1 MSSQERKLANFYNF
15 KDESTCK
22 LCSLVHEFGSIGGND
37 LVSRKLGI
45 FLDNGFEHD
54 FLTCFIH
61 YYWINEAYSQDKTR
75 HFDEIVTEAYH
86 SYQQMI
92 AMVQVK

>member
-1 MSSQERKLANFYNF
+1 MSSQERKLATFYNF

-22 LCSLVHEFGSIGGND
+22 LCRLVDEFNSIGGSD
-37 LVSRKLGI
+37 LVAEKLGI
-45 FLDNGFEHD
+45 FIENGFEHD

-61 YYWINEAYSQDKTR
+61 YYWINEAYSPDRTR
-75 HFDEIVTEAYH
+75 HFDEIVTEAFQN
-86 SYQQMI
+86 YQQMI

>member
-22 LCSLVHEFGSIGGND
+22 LCSLVHEFESIGGSD
-37 LVSRKLGI
+37 LVAKKLGI
-45 FLDNGFEHD
+45 ILENGFEHD

-61 YYWINEAYSQDKTR
+61 HYYINEAYSANKTR
-75 HFDEIVTEAYH
+75 NFDEIVNEAFEIYN
-86 SYQQMI
+86 QLI
-92 AMVQVK
+92 AKIYVQ